1 MGKRARTAPRR
12 PPAGGPAK
20 SKRTDELAAMSDS
33 DDDEIVACKGTE
45 GSLPSFSEEYVCGF
59 CGSCW
64 LMRALFLFVS
74 GFCFAVH
81 KKRDM
86 IPLNADDGQ
95 HSSFHATE
103 ISFCFIH
110 LPAVS

>member
-1 MGKRARTAPRR
+1 MTPRR
-12 PPAGGPAK
+12 PPARGPAK
-20 SKRTDELAAMSDS
+20 SKRTDALAAISDS
-33 DDDEIVACKGTE
+33 DDDEIDACKMKGMG
-45 GSLPSFSEEYVCGF
+45 GSLPIVSEEHVCGF

-86 IPLNADDGQ
+86 IPFNADDGQ
-95 HSSFHATE
+95 RSSFHAME

>member
-1 MGKRARTAPRR
+1 MTPRR
-12 PPAGGPAK
+12 PPARGPAK
-20 SKRTDELAAMSDS
+20 FKRTDELAAMSDS

-74 GFCFAVH
+74 GVLFRSPQEAGH
-81 KKRDM
+81 DPLKRR
-86 IPLNADDGQ
+86 
-95 HSSFHATE
+95 
-103 ISFCFIH
+103 
-110 LPAVS
+110 